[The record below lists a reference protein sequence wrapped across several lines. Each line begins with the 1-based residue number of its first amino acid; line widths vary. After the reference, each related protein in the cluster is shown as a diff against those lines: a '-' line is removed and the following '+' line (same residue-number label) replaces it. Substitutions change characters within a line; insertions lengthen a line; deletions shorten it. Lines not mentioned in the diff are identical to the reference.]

1 MCRCIER
8 DGIKV
13 INMADLVL
21 ALRPCVLA
29 GHDVAAQIHGD
40 RVFPVHAAFLAEG
53 LNGSADLQRHD
64 EVPEPFVEP
73 KGLWIGGKTFK
84 QGPP

>member
-1 MCRCIER
+1 MCRCVQR
-8 DGIKV
+8 DRIKV

-29 GHDVAAQIHGD
+29 GHDVAAQIDSD
-40 RVFPVHAAFLAEG
+40 RIFPVHATLLSKRF
-53 LNGSADLQRHD
+53 NGPPGPERGK
-64 EVPEPFVEP
+64 EVSEPLVEP
-73 KGLWIGGKTFK
+73 EASRVGGKTFK